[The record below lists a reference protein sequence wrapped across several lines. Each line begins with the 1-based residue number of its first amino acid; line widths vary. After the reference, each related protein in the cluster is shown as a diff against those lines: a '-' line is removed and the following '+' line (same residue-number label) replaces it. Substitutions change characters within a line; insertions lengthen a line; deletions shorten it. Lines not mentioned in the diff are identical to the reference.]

1 MENTENMENFEKI
14 KELFAEPTSRYRTAP
29 LWVWNADMTDSE
41 IEKSLTE
48 LKTHGFGGAF
58 VHPRPGMRVSYMDEN
73 WFRVWGKALKK
84 AKELGLK
91 LNIYDENSYPSGF
104 GGGHVSAQLPDCLAE
119 SVGYRVV
126 SADEMDYTDEEES
139 WMGNKKTIAVY
150 ACDRKDGRMS
160 LTREVTDLPR
170 SRWKGTGSYFAIL
183 EHQPSQTEGWLAG
196 FANVDLLRPEV
207 TKKFLEI
214 VYDGYASHFQE
225 DFGDTIQAIFTDEPS
240 LPGSSVYGR
249 DGAVNIPVNH
259 WFGYEFQKRKGYD
272 LMGCLPALFE
282 DWENLDNE
290 KIRHDYYEVAQELW
304 AENYLTPVQ
313 EWCRRHHLPFT
324 GHFMEDGWPK
334 PFYDVVSPSVM
345 SSYEYQ
351 DWPGIDLLQS
361 GRLKGQASEVQQIS
375 MLEVMSAAH
384 QFGKERVFCEA
395 YGAGGYDSG
404 LEDYKRIGD
413 YLLVN
418 GVNFIN
424 EHLSY
429 TSYIGARKRD
439 HPQSFDWR
447 QPWWDE
453 YTELNDYLGRL
464 SAVLSQGETRERILV
479 LNPTMTGYLYPR
491 NKDTSQ
497 LVHNKIAQEP
507 DTTGYLQM
515 IQDFRRLQWDISLGD
530 EVIMKRHGKA
540 EKGKLRIA
548 AQEYDTV
555 ILHKCMSNM
564 LPSTLQLLSDY
575 MEQGGLVLS
584 VGKPGPC
591 VAGVRKKE
599 EYEKLTLSPGF
610 MEFKDEQEMLSYLK
624 HVRKP
629 YFTTDR
635 ELPEG
640 VESIRRMLPGGR
652 ELYFIV
658 NHSTKDISVRAFFNG
673 RMAENWDPWTGGISR
688 LPQEDCNGQISLLL
702 ELKDGGSV
710 LLCICQDESQAC
722 CTDGASETGK
732 EAGAAGSAE
741 ENKVCENCGSSAEEL
756 QIGSIRAE
764 ECNVWPLEYC
774 DLYIDGEIY
783 QDCSAIAAGNK
794 VFKKRGFLANPW
806 DNEVQFKTRTY
817 ERNQFYTENSGFA
830 VVYHFEAA
838 PGFRPGKVSLA
849 VEYGSR
855 YDITVNGKKPQPAE
869 GEYFLDELIKS
880 YDIGCLIHEGRNEI
894 RIEAAKFDVELE
906 VEPVTLRGD
915 FGVYA
920 RDDCWVMDTL
930 RPLEMGSWKGQGYPF
945 YYGAV
950 LYEGKYDYDGKGEV
964 KVHVAK
970 EEATAVS
977 LRINSEYAGALN
989 LNGEQG
995 KLITSLLKTGENK
1008 LSVRVCGSM
1017 KNCLGPHFDP
1027 SRPRRTA
1034 WPDMWR
1040 RAPRQGS
1047 PRPEEYDL
1055 IDYGMTK
1062 PVIIERA

>member
-1 MENTENMENFEKI
+1 MKKVETVDKVEG
-14 KELFAEPTSRYRTAP
+14 LFAEPPAEYRTAP

-58 VHPRPGMRVSYMDEN
+58 VHPRPGMRVSYLDDN
-73 WFRVWGKALKK
+73 WFQVWGKALKK

-126 SADEMDYTDEEES
+126 PAEEMDYTDEEES

-150 ACDRKDGRMS
+150 ACDKKDGRMR
-160 LTREVTDLPR
+160 LAQDVTDLPR
-170 SRWKGTGSYFAIL
+170 SRWKGTGSFFAIL
-183 EHQPSQTEGWLAG
+183 EHQSSQTEGWLAG

-214 VYDGYASHFQE
+214 VYDGYAKHFQE

-272 LMGCLPALFE
+272 LMRCLPALFE
-282 DWENLDNE
+282 DWEDLDNE

-313 EWCRRHHLPFT
+313 EWCREHHLPFT

-413 YLLVN
+413 YLFVN

-447 QPWWDE
+447 QPWWGE

-464 SAVLSQGETRERILV
+464 SAVLSQGESRERILV
-479 LNPTMTGYLYPR
+479 LNPTMTGFLYPR
-491 NKDTSQ
+491 DKDTSQ
-497 LVHNKIAQEP
+497 LVHNKMAQEP

-515 IQDFRRLQWDISLGD
+515 IQDLRRLQWDFNLGD

-540 EKGKLRIA
+540 EGGRLKIVT
-548 AQEYDTV
+548 QEYGTV
-555 ILHKCMSNM
+555 ILHGCMSNM
-564 LPSTLQLLSDY
+564 LPSTLRLLSEY

-584 VGKPGPC
+584 AGKPGPY
-591 VAGVRKKE
+591 VSGVRKE
-599 EYEKLTLSPGF
+599 DEYARLMSAPGF
-610 MEFKDEQEMLSYLK
+610 IEFSDEEEMLAYLK
-624 HVRKP
+624 QIRKQ

-640 VESIRRMLPGGR
+640 VESIRRLLPGGR
-652 ELYFIV
+652 EVYFIV
-658 NHSTKDISVRAFFNG
+658 NHSTKDVSAIADFTG
-673 RMAENWDPWTGGISR
+673 KYAENWDPWTGEITRIAG
-688 LPQEDCNGQISLLL
+688 LPREACDGRISLPL

-710 LLCICQDESQAC
+710 LVCIYSREVFDSDDS
-722 CTDGASETGK
+722 TPSRMDV
-732 EAGAAGSAE
+732 EAEDRGDCSL
-741 ENKVCENCGSSAEEL
+741 KAEEL
-756 QIGSIRAE
+756 QISSIRTE
-764 ECNVWPLEYC
+764 ERNVWPLEYC
-774 DLYIDGEIY
+774 DLYIDGEVY
-783 QDCSAIAAGNK
+783 QDCSTIAAGNK
-794 VFKKRGFLANPW
+794 IFKKRGFLANPW

-817 ERNQFYTENSGFA
+817 ERNQFYAENSGFA
-830 VVYHFEAA
+830 AVYHFEAA
-838 PGFRPGKVSLA
+838 KGFRPGKVSLA

-855 YDITVNGKKPQPAE
+855 YNITVNGKKPQPAP
-869 GEYFLDELIKS
+869 GEYFLDDLIES
-880 YDIGCLIHEGRNEI
+880 YEIGNMIQEGRNEI
-894 RIEAAKFDVELE
+894 RIEALKFDVELE
-906 VEPVTLRGD
+906 LEPVTLRGD
-915 FGVYA
+915 FGVYV
-920 RDDCWVMDTL
+920 RQENWVMDTP
-930 RPLEMGSWKGQGYPF
+930 RPLGMGSWREQGCPF

-950 LYEGKYDYDGKGEV
+950 LYEGTFDYSGSGEV

-977 LRINSEYAGALN
+977 LQVNGEYAGALN

-995 KLITSLLKTGENK
+995 KDISSILKEGTNK
-1008 LSVRVCGSM
+1008 LTVRVCGSL

-1040 RAPRQGS
+1040 RAPKQGS
-1047 PRPEEYDL
+1047 PCPDDYDL

-1062 PVIIERA
+1062 PVKIECVRE